1 MEEDQSSFILE
12 FSKHYCAL
20 HLGEGS
26 ASLSLSLSLPRRSN
40 PGARAQ
46 RSGLQLP
53 ACPRGGAG
61 RGRGLQ
67 LPQQAGGTEWSRRCR
82 APGCGAVGAA
92 AWEEDGRAGEG
103 GRHVG
108 ARPAWTAVPGPAPEA
123 AAQPGRGARPGEA
136 AASGGS
142 SAGPRR
148 QQRHPAEEHQAPGGG
163 SAHWLGPARRPGC
176 GGLPEVRMCGSG
188 VRGSGVGVPR
198 PDPGR
203 PRLMGTCHL
212 WAALTVGR
220 CKAGEAADA

>member
-12 FSKHYCAL
+12 FSRHYCAL
-20 HLGEGS
+20 CLSSIWER
-26 ASLSLSLSLPRRSN
+26 ALLFSLSLSLPRWSN

-46 RSGLQLP
+46 RTTTPGVPQGRAGP
-53 ACPRGGAG
+53 G

-67 LPQQAGGTEWSRRCR
+67 LPQQAGGTEWSRRGR

-108 ARPAWTAVPGPAPEA
+108 ARPARTAVPGPAPEA

-136 AASGGS
+136 AASGS
-142 SAGPRR
+142 ASAGPRR

-163 SAHWLGPARRPGC
+163 SAHWLGSARRPGC
-176 GGLPEVRMCGSG
+176 WGLPEVRMCGSG

-203 PRLMGTCHL
+203 PG
-212 WAALTVGR
+212 
-220 CKAGEAADA
+220 